1 MEAETKVADVMVTE
15 VVTINP
21 DATLAQAA
29 EVMRDANVGML
40 PIVEEDGKL
49 RSVVTDR
56 DIVVRAV
63 ARGIEPDT
71 TPVKNLDTEDVVSV
85 RPEWD
90 AEAAMRLMAER
101 QIGRIPVV
109 DAERRVVGVVTLSSL
124 ILRARDQEKVLDTAE
139 EVARRSSRV
148 A

>member
-71 TPVKNLDTEDVVSV
+71 TPVKNLDTEDVVSA

-90 AEAAMRLMAER
+90 VEEAMRLMAER